1 MAPVIHIDVPWLLQ
15 RHEEVLPDQPT
26 VNDFSALVAAVAR
39 HRVDP
44 PRLGVDSD
52 PAWRAAALLH
62 TLALLKPLP
71 SANARFACATAVAY
85 MFVSDV
91 GIDPPLTRRDRFV
104 LGERGGELVRVGRE
118 EPPEFLRALLEGP
131 VPGDVGRRR
140 LTHESLH
147 RRTALLGYLPQVL

>member
-26 VNDFSALVAAVAR
+26 INDFSALVAAVAR

-71 SANARFACATAVAY
+71 SANARFACATAVAQAKRALADGSGLSRAR
-85 MFVSDV
+85 VCSRAAARQA
-91 GIDPPLTRRDRFV
+91 GSESTPR
-104 LGERGGELVRVGRE
+104 RGGSTRWRATAATKAEKSLTVGWS
-118 EPPEFLRALLEGP
+118 
-131 VPGDVGRRR
+131 GR
-140 LTHESLH
+140 TSS
-147 RRTALLGYLPQVL
+147 